1 MKDKDKYKVVNSNS
15 KKDDGLDYCLHLSR
29 PTTLYYYG

>member
-15 KKDDGLDYCLHLSR
+15 KKDDGTKTS
-29 PTTLYYYG
+29 TLVKYVTVKGG